1 MYNITALLTAAFAS
15 SAAGPAAA
23 QDESGFDY
31 RTRLLPNGTIV
42 IDGRRLA
49 DDSAFSVRLDV
60 NGLLTGDVADE
71 RIRFWASATAHRR
84 LAARLAGNPAA
95 RLAA

>member
-15 SAAGPAAA
+15 SAASPAAA
-23 QDESGFDY
+23 QDTGFDY
-31 RTRLLPNGTIV
+31 STRLLPSGAIA

-49 DDSAFSVRLDV
+49 DDGAFDV
-60 NGLLTGDVADE
+60 
-71 RIRFWASATAHRR
+71 RFWVSAAAHRR

>member
-1 MYNITALLTAAFAS
+1 MYNNPALLTAAFAS
-15 SAAGPAAA
+15 SAASPAAA
-23 QDESGFDY
+23 QDTGFDY
-31 RTRLLPNGTIV
+31 STRLLPSGAIA

-49 DDSAFSVRLDV
+49 DDGAFDVRVDV
-60 NGLLTGDVADE
+60 NGLVTGDVAGA
-71 RIRFWASATAHRR
+71 RIRFWVSAAAHRR